1 MREQVVINAVP
12 LIGELVAPAM
22 MQVSRMIPQLEL
34 VYRSEMGLV
43 DLSDGKTIAV
53 RAGPE
58 PCATRHAVRW
68 LGRLGVALVA
78 TRDYV
83 NRMGTPRCPRDLADH
98 LLVASDVGDDSAPW
112 FRWLR
117 ANTTSHHVVFR
128 TNDETVLRRAINS
141 GRCAGFMPISSLIW
155 SPDLI
160 ELMPAQDEWAAPLWL
175 VHDRGATDTCRNV
188 GRELAA
194 IVVRQLS

>member
-83 NRMGTPRCPRDLADH
+83 NRMGTPHCPRDLADH

-117 ANTTSHHVVFR
+117 ANTTSHQVVFR